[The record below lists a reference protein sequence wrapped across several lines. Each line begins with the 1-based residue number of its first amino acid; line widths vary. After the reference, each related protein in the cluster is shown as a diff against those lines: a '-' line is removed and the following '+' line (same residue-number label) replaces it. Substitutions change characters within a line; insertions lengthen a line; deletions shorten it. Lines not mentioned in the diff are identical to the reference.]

1 MRLRYSAIQNCFAAS
16 PKVAAAEHEHNR
28 NATLSTTLTGTPALC
43 TGKLHRRGETSFA
56 QALHVNN
63 RRTKKRVPDRAA
75 QGLAGTDAGSC
86 YEIWLCMD
94 IRRGAGAAGKAK
106 PGIAAPAGLLAKSE
120 LGRLTP
126 TGLFLLVGRL
136 QNPVRDS

>member
-1 MRLRYSAIQNCFAAS
+1 
-16 PKVAAAEHEHNR
+16 
-28 NATLSTTLTGTPALC
+28 
-43 TGKLHRRGETSFA
+43 
-56 QALHVNN
+56 
-63 RRTKKRVPDRAA
+63 
-75 QGLAGTDAGSC
+75 
-86 YEIWLCMD
+86 MD

-106 PGIAAPAGLLAKSE
+106 PGIAAPAGLPAKSE